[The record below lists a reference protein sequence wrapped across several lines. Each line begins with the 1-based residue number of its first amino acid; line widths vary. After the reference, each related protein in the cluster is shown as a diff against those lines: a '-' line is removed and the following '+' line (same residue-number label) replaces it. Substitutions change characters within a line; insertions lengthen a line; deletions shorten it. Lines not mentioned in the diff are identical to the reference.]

1 MTILVIGCGSGLGK
15 EIFRV
20 LKKEKKDVQG
30 FSSLN
35 SKNLNYLNLNYLN
48 LNKLKKQINSINNLR
63 EVYYLSN
70 LSKHESFLKI
80 SENNLNKF
88 INFNILNFAKF
99 FQIILKKNDKIIIN
113 IILSHVCFMHNYG
126 FSIYRSHKLFQ
137 KNLLQSIQIECPKI
151 KVNYIYPGAIKTNFV
166 KNNNY
171 SGKSIF
177 RPKDPKIIAKLIIKK
192 KKRFYSI
199 IDYIFYL
206 LEKFLPD
213 KTYISLN
220 NVILRSI
227 YKKKH

>member
-15 EIFRV
+15 EIFRL

-35 SKNLNYLNLNYLN
+35 SKNLNYLNLKSLN
-48 LNKLKKQINSINNLR
+48 LNKLKKQINSIKDLN

-80 SENNLNKF
+80 SENNFNKF

-99 FQIILKKNDKIIIN
+99 LQVLLKKNEKITIN
-113 IILSHVCFMHNYG
+113 IILSHICFMHNYG

-166 KNNNY
+166 KNNKY

-177 RPKDPKIIAKLIIKK
+177 KPKDPKIIAKLIIKK
-192 KKRFYSI
+192 NLWKMS
-199 IDYIFYL
+199 
-206 LEKFLPD
+206 EFLM
-213 KTYISLN
+213 
-220 NVILRSI
+220 
-227 YKKKH
+227 